1 MEVSML
7 NSIKANFLNKSKK
20 FTSRINVI
28 QKLTLMGL
36 VLMLACPTAT
46 TAMTERLTALW
57 GRVTAT
63 RESRIGTAVALTAVG
78 LAISYSFY
86 RAFSEYYATQ
96 AQAADRFV
104 TTDNPNRLDE
114 HGKTALI
121 YAVTNGNLDLVEKL
135 LNYGAQADLAGR
147 DGFTP
152 LMCLAQV
159 AYRHGNV
166 TELAELLI
174 SKIPVAKTV
183 YVNQVNSKA
192 FNTTALRL
200 ALINYDLLATQVYR
214 EAQQIFVT
222 DFIKLLLKYGV
233 DTSGNHNGKLIT
245 EHPAVQTAQAV
256 DASSIIVHVASGATE
271 SKGHIAPQPVKL
283 SIMEELYA
291 KEAEQAEAKRQATLA
306 QRQATLAQYLELAD
320 QGDSDGRTSD
330 NWIAV
335 LHLLKCHSAIINID
349 DELTVD
355 GHTALM
361 LAARNLDWRMVQVL
375 VRDGAN
381 VRAKDALGQTP
392 LMYLALSLKPHD
404 PNNMKKRIFILETL
418 VQAEQALIADGNAGA
433 SAAEDARFMR
443 YITESPVLPEEAY
456 RDIKTNLIKRFKNL
470 KHLA

>member
-1 MEVSML
+1 ML
-7 NSIKANFLNKSKK
+7 NSLKANFLNKSKK
-20 FTSRINVI
+20 FTSRVNVI
-28 QKLTLMGL
+28 QKLTLIGL

-46 TAMTERLTALW
+46 TAMTERFTALW

-78 LAISYSFY
+78 LATSYSFY

-96 AQAADRFV
+96 AQAAEIAA
-104 TTDNPNRLDE
+104 DE

-135 LNYGAQADLAGR
+135 LNDGAQADLAER

-159 AYRHGNV
+159 AYRHSNV

-200 ALINYDLLATQVYR
+200 ALFNYDLLATQVYR
-214 EAQQIFVT
+214 EARQILVT

-256 DASSIIVHVASGATE
+256 DASSVIAHVASGATE

-283 SIMEELYA
+283 SIMGELAA

-306 QRQATLAQYLELAD
+306 KRQATLAQYLELAD
-320 QGDSDGRTSD
+320 QGDSDSRTSD

-335 LHLLKCHSAIINID
+335 LRLLNCHSAIINID
-349 DELTVD
+349 DKLTVD

-404 PNNMKKRIFILETL
+404 PNNMKKRILILEAL
-418 VQAEQALIADGNAGA
+418 VQAEQALIAAGNAGA

-456 RDIKTNLIKRFKNL
+456 RYIKTNLIKRFKNL